1 MKKITKYIM
10 ILGVLLIV
18 GLTGV
23 RCAGQYRMQQQLA
36 EKILRFHVQANSD
49 SAEDQ
54 ALKLQV
60 RDAVGGY
67 MQEKMQNLRS
77 KGECESYIAEKISE
91 IERVAEQVVAN
102 AGFSYEVQAELTEC
116 EFPVTSYGRY
126 TFPEGD
132 YDALRVTIG
141 AGRGQNWWCVM
152 YPNMCF
158 ANSMYEVVDE
168 KNAKTLQAVLE
179 EEEYQMVLNSGNYE
193 VRFWLLELF
202 K

>member
-1 MKKITKYIM
+1 MKKITKYIVV
-10 ILGVLLIV
+10 IGVLLIC
-18 GLTGV
+18 GPASI
-23 RCAGQYRMQQQLA
+23 RCKGQYRMQQQLA
-36 EKILRFHVQANSD
+36 EKILRFHVLANSD

-67 MQEKMQNLRS
+67 MQEKMQNLTS
-77 KGECESYIAEKISE
+77 KDACESFIAERIPE
-91 IERVAEQVVAN
+91 IERVAEQVVVD
-102 AGFSYEVQAELTEC
+102 AGFSYEVQAELAEC
-116 EFPVTSYGRY
+116 EFPVKSYGSY
-126 TFPEGD
+126 TFPEGN

-141 AGRGQNWWCVM
+141 EGGGQNWWCVM

-168 KNAKTLQAVLE
+168 KNGKKLQAVLD

-193 VRFWLLELF
+193 VQFWFLELF